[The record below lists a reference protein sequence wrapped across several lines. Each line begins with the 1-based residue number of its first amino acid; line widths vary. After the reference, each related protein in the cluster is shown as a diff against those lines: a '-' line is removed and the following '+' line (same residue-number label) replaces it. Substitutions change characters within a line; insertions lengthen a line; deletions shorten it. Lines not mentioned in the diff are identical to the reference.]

1 MTSSAGSRTSARH
14 TFTTGPPPSAGHVR
28 GLHTTPGRAAPAPRR
43 NPAAAG
49 PRARRARGGPGVG
62 GDAARRPRPDP
73 SRRPPR
79 PAVRADP
86 AQSAPRSSPTALG
99 GRAGWSRAPATAG
112 AAGVR
117 VAARQTDRR
126 ARPLLRRDDR
136 MDRPARVRMRSR
148 KPCFL
153 CRRRL
158 FGWYVRFIWVFL
170 PKPSTPGERGIGPHR
185 QPPCNDAGSR
195 QGPAPTAYVTR
206 PDSRHPHASYTATRR
221 FGPPTRRH
229 PADRTADLCT
239 IGCQGKAIRLPS
251 AQRTKQRFPALVVRP
266 EAFHMGYPHCGELV
280 CR

>member
-1 MTSSAGSRTSARH
+1 MGEMNRWYNRINPMTSSAGSRTSARH

-185 QPPCNDAGSR
+185 QPPSTTPVHDKGQPPQHTSHGRIRGTRMPLTPRHVGS
-195 QGPAPTAYVTR
+195 V
-206 PDSRHPHASYTATRR
+206 
-221 FGPPTRRH
+221 RRH
-229 PADRTADLCT
+229 ADTLQ
-239 IGCQGKAIRLPS
+239 IERLTC
-251 AQRTKQRFPALVVRP
+251 AQSVVRGRRSDYRRRSGP
-266 EAFHMGYPHCGELV
+266 NNDSP
-280 CR
+280 RW